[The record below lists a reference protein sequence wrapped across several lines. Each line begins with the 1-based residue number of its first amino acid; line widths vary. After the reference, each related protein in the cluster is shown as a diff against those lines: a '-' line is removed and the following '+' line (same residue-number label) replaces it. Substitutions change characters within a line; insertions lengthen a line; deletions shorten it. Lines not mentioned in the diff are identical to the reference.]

1 MKKTA
6 IHAAALVLL
15 VVQGI
20 LFVPGILFAE
30 TGYASWYGGKFHGRT
45 TASGET
51 FDTHTLTAAHKTLP
65 FNSIV
70 EVTNLENGETVRV
83 RINDRGPFV
92 EGRII
97 DLSMAA
103 AKKIGML
110 GVGVAPVKIET
121 VPSLPGE
128 IPASTKPVPLHYSI
142 QIASFTD
149 QENAARL
156 FDSLSDYGFSPEYE
170 KSNTGHIRIVLPSVQ
185 EKDLKP
191 SIDRLALLGHTSV
204 LVRRHFDTPQ

>member
-1 MKKTA
+1 VKNTVFTTA
-6 IHAAALVLL
+6 VILL
-15 VVQGI
+15 
-20 LFVPGILFAE
+20 LLSPYLLHAE

-51 FDTHTLTAAHKTLP
+51 FDTHKLTAAHNTLP
-65 FNSIV
+65 FDTIV
-70 EVTNLENGETVRV
+70 EVTNLDNGKKVRV

-110 GVGVAPVKIET
+110 GDGVAPVQVEIVE
-121 VPSLPGE
+121 SLPGE
-128 IPASTKPVPLHYSI
+128 IPVKQKPVPLHYSI

-149 QENAARL
+149 QENADRL
-156 FDSLSDYGFSPEYE
+156 HQRLLEQGFSPDYE
-170 KSNTGHIRIVLPSVQ
+170 KTDAGHIRVVLPSIPEEELQ
-185 EKDLKP
+185 P
-191 SIDRLALLGHTSV
+191 RIDRLSQLGYTSI
-204 LVRRHFDTPQ
+204 LVRRHFETSE